1 MVDRSVIDAL
11 PVFRFLSAE
20 ERAAAAQIVELK
32 EYRRGDVLFRPGE
45 ARETF
50 FVVLSGDVEITSE
63 FYGRAETVVVY
74 HEQDFISSL
83 SLFAGAVPHT
93 NGAHVT
99 SATAQILLLSAA
111 LVSGTQKQHPSLM
124 EHLLAATSFTV
135 EQRLRMANR
144 KLFTFYGISRILRDT
159 RSLDSVTPQLLSIA
173 MAATDA
179 TRGFFLLR
187 EQAMGHIVVS
197 AQHGYDPSETLR
209 AWEPMFER
217 DALVGEVIRSGKLMV
232 VTEMRRSWAQI
243 PYASASMLLAP
254 LTVGPRIVG
263 VLALA
268 ERVGGRWFGENSML
282 LVRAITQQLVDAA
295 ERGRLTEQQEATQY
309 LKRTYIGPYT
319 SKE

>member
-11 PVFRFLSAE
+11 LVFRFLSAQ
-20 ERAAAAQIVELK
+20 ERVAVAQIVELK

-45 ARETF
+45 VRETF
-50 FVVLSGDVEITSE
+50 FVLLSGDVKIISE

-83 SLFAGAVPHT
+83 SLFPGTLPHT
-93 NGAHVT
+93 NGAHVM
-99 SATAQILLLSAA
+99 SATAQILLLSSA
-111 LVSGTQKQHPSLM
+111 LLSGTQEQHPSLR

-144 KLFTFYGISRILRDT
+144 KLFTFYGVSRILRDT
-159 RSLDSVTPQLLSIA
+159 QSLSSVTPQFLSIA

-187 EQAMGHIVVS
+187 EQAIGHIVVS
-197 AQHGYDPSETLR
+197 AEHGYDPIGTLR

-217 DALVGEVIRSGKLMV
+217 DALVGEVMRCGKLMV
-232 VTEMRRSWAQI
+232 VTEVRRSWAQI
-243 PYASASMLLAP
+243 PYASASMLLVP
-254 LTVGPRIVG
+254 LSVGPRVVG
-263 VLALA
+263 VLVLA
-268 ERVGGRWFGENSML
+268 ERVGGRWFGENSLL

-295 ERGRLTEQQEATQY
+295 ERGRLTEQQEATQH
-309 LKRTYIGPYT
+309 LKRTYIGPYG
-319 SKE
+319 EG